1 MQSGRNRRSRLL
13 DGSTLRIVNSVLAI
27 QSDIGEKPIVES
39 AQAVVLRFFIVPAPA
54 AAQNRAEAGTPT

>member
-1 MQSGRNRRSRLL
+1 LL
-13 DGSTLRIVNSVLAI
+13 DGSTLLIVNSVLAI

-39 AQAVVLRFFIVPAPA
+39 AQAVVLRFFIVPAPP

>member
-1 MQSGRNRRSRLL
+1 LL

-39 AQAVVLRFFIVPAPA
+39 AQAVVLRFFIVPASGCSESSGGGYSNVKA
-54 AAQNRAEAGTPT
+54 SDR